1 MKNLQMLFI
10 TCPTIILSLLIGSSG
25 CRPQEVV
32 DPVRN
37 LTEGVINGIFG
48 FVRGTGD
55 FIQNVTQNG
64 NPDIQQTV
72 DRVLDIT
79 SNATQAVVEGVF
91 SSAPNL
97 LNNSAHVIRGIAK
110 TSQDSRPIIRSGVK
124 EYNRHIDLAAK
135 FVRAYGQVSIDNLGR
150 FMEFFGSRFRC
161 NTECEGMAKGS
172 DSRLTCEKKYCIDY
186 KAPQTYNLTPDDY
199 VNTEDDDSDVV

>member
-1 MKNLQMLFI
+1 MSKENELFLMEKI
-10 TCPTIILSLLIGSSG
+10 ILISKQAEKEDNTLVALKGRNNHEESSNALHYPTIILSLLIGSSG

-135 FVRAYGQVSIDNLGR
+135 FML
-150 FMEFFGSRFRC
+150 
-161 NTECEGMAKGS
+161 
-172 DSRLTCEKKYCIDY
+172 
-186 KAPQTYNLTPDDY
+186 YN
-199 VNTEDDDSDVV
+199 